1 MTRWD
6 EEVDLACIGGGAG
19 SLIAAI
25 IATEAGLN
33 AKILEKSSRIGG
45 GAAYS
50 GAVLWAPNNLVMK
63 RKHWPDSVDEAVTY
77 LDAIG
82 FGRSDLT
89 LARAYAE
96 TVNEVIDFIVD
107 RTPLVFINWPGQPDH
122 YPNLPG
128 AKLEGRQLIPHPR
141 AAVEALTPFEADHP
155 EMKLVRESPHMD
167 LDLDLKRFSGDR
179 SPGEAW
185 VGGRALIGGLWKT
198 AIELGVPLEVNTPAT
213 DLIVEDGVVVGV
225 EVEQGGEKKR
235 IRARGG
241 VLLNTG
247 GFDQNP
253 ELNKRYLFGASAI
266 KALTPHSLTGDGLI
280 MAQKLGAA
288 TALMDQCML
297 NIGTRIPGEE
307 HPDGGELYRIYDAE
321 LAKPHGI
328 VVNRAGRRFANESA
342 YYCLGEGWLE
352 FDPRVREF
360 ENLPSYAIFDQQF
373 RENYGLPHT
382 GIDDPVP
389 DWIVTAD
396 TLEELAR
403 KRGIN
408 PDGLLQQVNEY
419 NAMVDAGK
427 DTQFGRGESAYDRIW
442 GDKTVEPNP
451 TMGRIEKGPFYSI
464 EVYPASAGNRGGV
477 VINEQA
483 EVVTVTGEIIPGLY
497 ACGNVAA
504 QLIIGQAYASGIAI
518 GSSLTFGYI
527 AAHEVADKLGVE
539 AQTAVAQPGY
549 TS

>member
-1 MTRWD
+1 VTHWD
-6 EEVDLACIGGGAG
+6 EEVDVACIGGGAG

-25 IATEAGLN
+25 VAAEAGLH
-33 AKILEKSSRIGG
+33 AKIFEKSSRIGG

-50 GAVLWAPNNLVMK
+50 GAVLWAPDNLVMK
-63 RKHWPDSVDEAVTY
+63 RKQWPDSVEEAVTY

-82 FGRSDLT
+82 FGRSDLP
-89 LARAYAE
+89 LARTYAE
-96 TVNEVIDFIVD
+96 TVPGVIDFIAD

-122 YPNLPG
+122 FPDLPG
-128 AKLEGRQLIPHPR
+128 AKLEGRQLIPHPGV
-141 AAVEALTPFEADHP
+141 AAKALSAFEAEHP
-155 EMKLVRESPHMD
+155 EMGLVRESPHMD
-167 LDLDLKRFSGDR
+167 LDLELKRFSGDR
-179 SPGEAW
+179 SPGAAW
-185 VGGRALIGGLWKT
+185 VGGRALIGGLWKA
-198 AIELGVPLEVNTPAT
+198 AIEHDVPLEVDAPAT
-213 DLIVEDGVVVGV
+213 ELIVEDGVVVGV
-225 EVEQGGEKKR
+225 EVERDGKR
-235 IRARGG
+235 KRVRARGG

-360 ENLPSYAIFDQQF
+360 ENLPSYAILDQQF
-373 RENYGLPHT
+373 RRSYGLPHI
-382 GIDDPVP
+382 GIEDPVP
-389 DWIVTAD
+389 DWIVSAD
-396 TLEELAR
+396 TLEELAL
-403 KRGIN
+403 KRGID
-408 PDGLLQQVNEY
+408 PAGLVAQVDEY

-427 DTQFGRGESAYDRIW
+427 DTQFKRGESAYDRIW
-442 GDKTVEPNP
+442 GDKSVTPNP
-451 TMGRIEKGPFYSI
+451 TMGRIEEGPFYSI
-464 EVYPASAGNRGGV
+464 EVFPASAGNRGGV
-477 VINEQA
+477 VINGQA
-483 EVVTVTGEIIPGLY
+483 EVTTVTGEAIDGLY

-504 QLIIGQAYASGIAI
+504 QLVIGQAYASGIAI

-527 AAHEVADKLGVE
+527 AAHQIAEKLGAE
-539 AQTAVAQPGY
+539 SSTATVG
-549 TS
+549 SG

>member
-1 MTRWD
+1 MTERTIPWD
-6 EEVDLACIGGGAG
+6 EEVDLVCVGGGAG

-25 IATEAGLN
+25 VATEAGLDV
-33 AKILEKSSRIGG
+33 KIVEKSSRIGG

-50 GAVLWAPNNLVMK
+50 GAVLWAPDNRVMK
-63 RKHWPDSVDEAVTY
+63 RKHWPDSVEEAVTY
-77 LDAIG
+77 LEAIG
-82 FGRSDLT
+82 FGRSDLP
-89 LARAYAE
+89 LARTYAE
-96 TVNEVIDFIVD
+96 TAGEVIDFIAD

-128 AKLEGRQLIPHPR
+128 AKLEGRQLIPHPG
-141 AAVEALTPFEADHP
+141 AAATALTAFEDEHP
-155 EMKLVRESPHMD
+155 EMRLVRESPHMD
-167 LDLDLKRFSGDR
+167 LDLELKRFSGDR

-185 VGGRALIGGLWKT
+185 VGGRALIGGLWKRV
-198 AIELGVPLEVNTPAT
+198 IELDVPLVVDTPAT
-213 DLIVEDGVVVGV
+213 DLVVEDGEVVGV
-225 EVEQGGEKKR
+225 EVEQDGVTKR

-253 ELNKRYLFGASAI
+253 ELNKRYLYGASAI

-360 ENLPSYAIFDQQF
+360 ENLPSYTVVDQQF
-373 RENYGLPHT
+373 RRKYGLPRV

-396 TLEELAR
+396 TLEELALA
-403 KRGIN
+403 RGID
-408 PDGLLQQVNEY
+408 PQGLREQVDEY
-419 NAMVDAGK
+419 NAMVDAGR
-427 DTQFGRGESAYDRIW
+427 DSRFGRGESPYDRIW
-442 GDKTVEPNP
+442 GDRSVAPNP
-451 TMGRIEKGPFYSI
+451 TMGRIEEGPFYSI
-464 EVYPASAGNRGGV
+464 EVFPASAGNRGGV
-477 VINEQA
+477 VINGRA
-483 EVVTVTGEIIPGLY
+483 EVTTVTGESIRGLY

-504 QLIIGQAYASGIAI
+504 QLVIGQAYASGIAI

-527 AAHEVADKLGVE
+527 AAHQIADRLG
-539 AQTAVAQPGY
+539 AAVPAGARPA
-549 TS
+549 